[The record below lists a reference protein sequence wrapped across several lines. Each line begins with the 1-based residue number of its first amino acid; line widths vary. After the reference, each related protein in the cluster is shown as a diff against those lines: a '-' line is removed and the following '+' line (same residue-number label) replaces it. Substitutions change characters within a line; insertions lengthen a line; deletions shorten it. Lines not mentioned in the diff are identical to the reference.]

1 MEDVCDMGDDTVG
14 KQAEA
19 AEEEAEEEWSFR
31 TLQCQETVRMQES
44 VFSPNRRAY
53 KSQRANMKGLDRRG
67 TEIVVINDS
76 HIQTAS
82 PWPRIQACLMSTA
95 KAYLLLSPW
104 SYFNFIFI
112 FSFFQRL

>member
-14 KQAEA
+14 KEAEA

-44 VFSPNRRAY
+44 VFSPNKELINRRG
-53 KSQRANMKGLDRRG
+53 SHMKGLDRRG

-95 KAYLLLSPW
+95 KALFTTASPW
-104 SYFNFIFI
+104 SYFNFIFE
-112 FSFFQRL
+112 